1 MLRKKIVENFSS
13 FVQPA
18 KNYNNYVSLWRMN
31 YFNKNITNSFI
42 RLCLKQKYQFGVSIK
57 DMKITYDP
65 TKKTEIISLNQS
77 GKKFINFKNSNS
89 LHL

>member
-18 KNYNNYVSLWRMN
+18 KINNYVSLLRMN
-31 YFNKNITNSFI
+31 YFNKNFAKSSLG
-42 RLCLKQKYQFGVSIK
+42 LCLKQKYQFGVSIK

-77 GKKFINFKNSNS
+77 GKKFINFKNSNN